1 MDFEFSDEQRQ
12 LRETLERYLTKEY
25 TFDRYRQIKASPEGW
40 DRGVWRQ
47 LAELGVLAVNVPAE
61 QGGLGFGPLETLAL
75 MDVCGPSMLLEP
87 LSSSAVIAT
96 TLLNGF
102 VADAAVAELLQ
113 KLCTG
118 ERIAVL
124 AHYESEARS
133 EIQWVSTRAP
143 RSGDGYKINGHKAV
157 ALHANLADTLL
168 ISARSVGESTDAE
181 GVSLFRVPRDAA
193 GVRLV
198 AYSTVGGQQAAEVF
212 LKDVQVPV
220 SARFGAEG
228 KALPAIESA
237 LDVGLSALCAESVGI
252 MQALLKGTTE
262 YLRTRQQ
269 FGQPIG
275 RFQALQHRV
284 SDMVIHLEQARSMS
298 FLAAMRCTAPDL
310 NERRRALSAAKVIIG
325 QAGRFIGQ
333 QAVQLH
339 GGMGMTEELVIS
351 HLFKRLTAAELM
363 FGDTDT
369 HLQKYAQLTRD
380 GSSIARTEKS

>member
-1 MDFEFSDEQRQ
+1 MDFEYSDEQRQ

-25 TFDRYRQIKASPEGW
+25 SFDRYRQIKASPQGW
-40 DRGVWRQ
+40 DRGVWHQ
-47 LAELGVLAVNVPAE
+47 LAELGVLAVNVPTG

-96 TLLNGF
+96 TLLSGF
-102 VADAAVAELLQ
+102 SSDAAVAGLLQ
-113 KLCTG
+113 KLGAG
-118 ERIAVL
+118 EQIAVL
-124 AHYESEARS
+124 AHYESDARS
-133 EIQWVSTRAP
+133 ELQWVTTRAK
-143 RSGDGYKINGHKAV
+143 RSEDGYRLDGHKAV
-157 ALHANLADTLL
+157 VLHANLADTLL
-168 ISARSVGESTDAE
+168 ISARTAGDASDVE
-181 GVSLFRVPRDAA
+181 GVSLFRVAHDAV
-193 GVRLV
+193 GVQLV
-198 AYSTVGGQQAAEVF
+198 GYATVGGQQAAEVF
-212 LKDVQVPV
+212 LKDVHVPA
-220 SARFGAEG
+220 SARVGADG
-228 KALPAIESA
+228 KALPAVESA
-237 LDVGLSALCAESVGI
+237 LGVGLAALCAESVGI
-252 MQALLKGTTE
+252 MQALLKGTAE

-298 FLAAMRCTAPDL
+298 YLAAMRCTSPDL

-339 GGMGMTEELVIS
+339 GGMGMTEELNIS
-351 HLFKRLTAAELM
+351 HLFKRLTAAEFM

-369 HLQKYAQLTRD
+369 HLQKYAALTRQ
-380 GSSIARTEKS
+380 G